1 VTDPAT
7 GQVTGAVP
15 AGTVTGLAAATAAA
29 RAAFDS
35 GPWPRLAPRERSALL
50 QRFADIL
57 RSWHDA
63 VAPAIMRESGALP
76 SLIDGVHFGIG
87 LARFRHA
94 ADLASRGLGQ
104 VTPVQAGPGGVAGA
118 TAVVR
123 EPVGVVG
130 AITPFNFPL
139 FLNLAKLGLALAA
152 GNMVVKPSP
161 LTPLEGL
168 ILGAVAAEAGLPPG
182 VLNVI
187 HRPANRA
194 RAAGSAAR
202 SPGPRAR

>member
-194 RAAGSAAR
+194 
-202 SPGPRAR
+202 